1 MSQREWIDKDYYAVL
16 GVNKNASAS
25 EIKKAYRKLAQKNHP
40 DNNPGDKVAEDRFK
54 EASQA
59 HEILSDP
66 GKRKEYDQLRAA
78 MASGIFP
85 GGGIRGQGFRDEN
98 IDISDLFGDIFG
110 GFSRRSQRGQDL
122 ETEVTLSFED
132 ALQGA
137 TLPLSLRDQ
146 DGART
151 VNARIPA
158 GVKDASR
165 IRLKGKGGRAPG
177 GGPPG
182 DLYVRVKVRPHPVF
196 GRKGP
201 DITVKL
207 PITFPEAALGA
218 EVEVPTLN
226 GKPVR
231 LKVPGGTPSG
241 KTFRIRG
248 KGPVVNG
255 AASDLLVTVNVAVPS
270 RISKKGKEL
279 LERFA
284 EIEDLSPKDED

>member
-165 IRLKGKGGRAPG
+165 IRLKGKGARAPG